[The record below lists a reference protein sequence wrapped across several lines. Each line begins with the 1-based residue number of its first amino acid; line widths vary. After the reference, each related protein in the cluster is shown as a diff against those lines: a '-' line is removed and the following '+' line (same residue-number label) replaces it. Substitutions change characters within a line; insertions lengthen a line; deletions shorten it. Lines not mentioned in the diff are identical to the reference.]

1 MPEEINDTSE
11 AERSAALARRARL
24 GDYDD
29 GGAMFDLRHDFAE
42 GRLSSKML
50 LF

>member
-1 MPEEINDTSE
+1 MKLTEYGSAAAPQLSKED
-11 AERSAALARRARL
+11 ERSAVLARRAQE

-29 GGAMFDLRHDFAE
+29 GEH
-42 GRLSSKML
+42 SWIL